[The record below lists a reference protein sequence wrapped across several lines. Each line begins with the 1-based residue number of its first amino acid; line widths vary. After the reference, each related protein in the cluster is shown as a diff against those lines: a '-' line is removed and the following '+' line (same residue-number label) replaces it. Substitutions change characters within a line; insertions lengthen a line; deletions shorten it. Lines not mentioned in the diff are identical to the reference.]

1 MLTRCYQLS
10 IATGGMIMI
19 KENTGGLIFDF
30 SCNDSK
36 RMLLENADIKDLLK
50 AIDMLRPERDSGK

>member
-1 MLTRCYQLS
+1 
-10 IATGGMIMI
+10 MI